1 MFRKEKNVGFIQPAF
16 YSLIVNKKN
25 FRNISEKMYTCLFL
39 ICVNIYQMFIYL

>member
-1 MFRKEKNVGFIQPAF
+1 MFRKEKSWVYSTRILFIDCKQ
-16 YSLIVNKKN
+16 KN